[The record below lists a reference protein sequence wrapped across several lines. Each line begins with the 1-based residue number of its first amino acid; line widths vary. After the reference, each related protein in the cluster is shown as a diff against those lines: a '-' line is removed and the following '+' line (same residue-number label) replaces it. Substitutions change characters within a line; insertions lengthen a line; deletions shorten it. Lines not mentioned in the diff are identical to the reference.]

1 MTRAVFLDRDG
12 VLNRAHLRD
21 GKPRPPRDL
30 SDFEILPGVAEACAR
45 LKAAGWLLV
54 VATNQPDVARG
65 TQSRELVEAMHDR
78 LRAELPL
85 DAIETCWEEDG
96 PFCTCY
102 KPKPGMLLQAAG
114 RLGIDLDESVMVGD
128 RWRDIGAGQNAGCY
142 TILVDNGWPE
152 PMLKVP
158 DAVCA
163 DLSRAADIIL
173 NLTADDWRNRRGR
186 DAAKRGA
193 RKMPTLKDLKVKIFA
208 DGADLAGMREMYAL
222 PHIQGFTTNPT
233 LMRKAGV
240 TDYKAFA
247 KEVLAAIPDR
257 PISFEVFAD
266 ELDEME
272 AQGREIATWGR
283 NVNVKI
289 PVTNTRGV
297 FTGPVIAKLSKAGV
311 VLNIT
316 AVFTVAQVR
325 AIAECL
331 DPETPGIVS
340 VFAGR
345 IADAGFDPIPV
356 MKECLE
362 VLKARPKAELLWASP
377 REVLNIVQADDI
389 GCHIITVTN
398 DILAKLKGLGKDLD
412 QFSLETV
419 EMFYKDATAAGYT
432 IETGKAEAAE

>member
-1 MTRAVFLDRDG
+1 VKRAVFLDRDG
-12 VLNRAHLRD
+12 VLNRAWLRD
-21 GKPRPPRDL
+21 GKPRPPAGL
-30 SDFEILPGVAEACAR
+30 AQFEILPGVAEACTR
-45 LKAAGWLLV
+45 LKDAGYLLV

-65 TQSRELVEAMHDR
+65 TQGRAEVEAMHAR

-85 DAIETCWEEDG
+85 DAIMVCWEEDG
-96 PFCTCY
+96 PACTCY
-102 KPKPGMLLQAAG
+102 KPKPGMLVEAA
-114 RLGIDLDESVMVGD
+114 RAFDIDLDASVMVGD
-128 RWRDIGAGQNAGCY
+128 RWRDIGAGHNAGCY
-142 TILVDNGWPE
+142 TILVDHGWPE
-152 PMLKVP
+152 PALKVP

-163 DLSRAADIIL
+163 DLPQAADIIL
-173 NLTADDWRNRRGR
+173 NLTADDWRERMGR
-186 DAAKRGA
+186 EAEKRGT
-193 RKMPTLKDLKVKIFA
+193 RKMPTLKDLKIKIFA
-208 DGADLAGMREMYAL
+208 DGADLAGMKEMYAQ

-233 LMRKAGV
+233 LMKKAGV

-247 KEVLAAIPDR
+247 REVLAAIPDR

-316 AVFTVAQVR
+316 AVFTVAQVK
-325 AIAECL
+325 AIAEAL
-331 DPETPGIVS
+331 DPATPAIVS

-345 IADAGFDPIPV
+345 IADAGIDPVPL
-356 MKECLE
+356 MRECHS

-389 GCHIITVTN
+389 GCGIITVTN
-398 DILAKLKGLGKDLD
+398 DILGKLKTLGKDLD
-412 QFSLETV
+412 AFSLETV
-419 EMFYKDATAAGYT
+419 EMFYKDAKAAGYT
-432 IETGKAEAAE
+432 IATGKAEAAE